1 VTISKRTGSQSAKI
15 TEFQIQSKF
24 FAWVWERQITRPHYR
39 LIWAVPN
46 SGKRSPW
53 ESSKALAEG
62 LRKGVPDVTVAIPRT
77 PYHGLFMEFKSEH
90 GELSKLQQII
100 LTELQA
106 QGYMIAI
113 PRSVEDAQKI
123 LLSYLGETR

>member
-1 VTISKRTGSQSAKI
+1 
-15 TEFQIQSKF
+15 
-24 FAWVWERQITRPHYR
+24 
-39 LIWAVPN
+39 
-46 SGKRSPW
+46 
-53 ESSKALAEG
+53 
-62 LRKGVPDVTVAIPRT
+62 VTVAIPRT

-123 LLSYLGETR
+123 LLNYLGETR